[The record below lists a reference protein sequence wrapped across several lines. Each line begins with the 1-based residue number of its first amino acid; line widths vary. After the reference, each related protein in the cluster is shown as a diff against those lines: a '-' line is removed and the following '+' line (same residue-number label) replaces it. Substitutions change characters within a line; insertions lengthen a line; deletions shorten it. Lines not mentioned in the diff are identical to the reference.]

1 MRYILL
7 SEENA
12 YDQQDARKSFD
23 MIAFAGVLL
32 ALSGFL
38 IWFVATLPR

>member
-12 YDQQDARKSFD
+12 MTSRSKKKLD